1 MKKTSIAKK
10 IALYF
15 GLVATIIS
23 LSIGILSLV
32 SSRNSMIALTEKALE
47 QTVVAG
53 ADKIGII
60 IENRL
65 MVLQEVANKDKVQ
78 SMDFDMQRE
87 SLRNDVERLGYL
99 DMAIVSLDGI
109 ANYVLEVNEVD
120 LSEREYVKRA
130 LSGEANVSD
139 VIISKV
145 TNSAVMMYA
154 VPIYSEGKI
163 VAALIARR
171 DGNDMFDV
179 IDDMGYGKEGYAYII
194 NEKGVIVAHPDR
206 TLVMEQF
213 APIESSKDNKED
225 ESLAKVFETMLANK
239 QGIDS
244 YDFDGQVMLNSYSPV
259 NGTKWILVNTA
270 LEKETLEDADKLGT
284 QLLVVIS
291 IVLVISLVIAYLL
304 GKAIA
309 YPIIKLTKIVN
320 KHAELDFTDQS
331 NNYKKRKKV
340 DEIQQMEQS
349 IYNMS
354 DNVRDFILNVSDT
367 AKQVMFTSDQ
377 LKEASDQSAT
387 VSEEVAHAISKI
399 AMSTSE
405 QSENTDKASLVL
417 NELNVEISENK
428 NRATSLF
435 DISKS
440 IDENIK
446 KGLEI
451 IDVLYKKNEENSKA
465 IQKVNENISKT
476 HTSSTKITE
485 VTNMISGVSEQTN
498 LLALNASIEAARAG
512 EHGKGFAVVAEEI
525 RKLAEQSSSMTASIE
540 TIVYELME
548 DALKSVKDMEETN
561 EIVNEQAESVRLTKE
576 SFELI
581 LKAINES
588 DTNINL
594 ISDSSESMNK
604 RKEDV
609 IKALASLAAL
619 SEDNAAAA
627 QEVSAAAEEQ
637 SASAEQI
644 AQSSDGL
651 SDMAKTLQELI
662 NKFKV

>member
-32 SSRNSMIALTEKALE
+32 SSRNSMIAQTEKALE

-130 LSGEANVSD
+130 LAGEANVSD

-171 DGNDMFDV
+171 DGNDMFDI
-179 IDDMGYGKEGYAYII
+179 IDEMGYGKEGYAYII

-225 ESLAKVFETMLANK
+225 ESLAMVFETMLANK

-244 YDFDGQVMLNSYSPV
+244 YDFDGKVMINSYSPV

-331 NNYKKRKKV
+331 NNYKKRKKA

-417 NELNVEISENK
+417 NELNAEISENK

-451 IDVLYKKNEENSKA
+451 IDILYKKNEENSKA